1 MSLPTMSTLGQLG
14 KTAAA
19 YGKDLAERVLATF
32 AVATGGVLTTATAG
46 NVGHASF
53 WQAVGIGGVAAAYSL
68 VKGVLAKAFGDSNSA
83 SLIKGV

>member
-1 MSLPTMSTLGQLG
+1 MSMPNLSDLGALA
-14 KTAAA
+14 KTAKT
-19 YGKDLAERVLATF
+19 YGLDLGERVLATF
-32 AVATGGVLTTATAG
+32 AVATGAVLTTATAG

-53 WQAVGIGGVAAAYSL
+53 WQAVGAGGVAAAYSL

>member
-1 MSLPTMSTLGQLG
+1 MSNLSTLG

-19 YGKDLAERVLATF
+19 YGKDLAERVVSTF
-32 AVATGGVLTTATAG
+32 AVATGGVLVTATAG
-46 NVGHASF
+46 NVGHVSF
-53 WQAVGIGGVAAAYSL
+53 WQGVGAGGAAAVFSL

>member
-1 MSLPTMSTLGQLG
+1 MSLPNLTQLG
-14 KTAAA
+14 GLAKTAKA
-19 YGKDLAERVLATF
+19 YALDLGERVLATF

-68 VKGVLAKAFGDSNSA
+68 VKGVLAKVVGDSNSA